1 MNYPEYIEINSEKR
15 FGRPIIKST
24 RISVADVLSWIDEG
38 MSFDD
43 IINEYPELTKEQ
55 IKACLLYTSEKK

>member
-1 MNYPEYIEINSEKR
+1 LL
-15 FGRPIIKST
+15 
-24 RISVADVLSWIDEG
+24 DVLSWIDEG